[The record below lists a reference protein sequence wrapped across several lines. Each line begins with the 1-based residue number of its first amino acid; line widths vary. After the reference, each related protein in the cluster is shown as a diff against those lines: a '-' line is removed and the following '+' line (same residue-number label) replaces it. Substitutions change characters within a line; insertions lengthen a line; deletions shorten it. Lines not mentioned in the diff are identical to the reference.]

1 MLLATR
7 LNVEFQSIEDYTHR
21 IGRTGRAGK
30 SGVAVTFLTDGD
42 SATFYDLRQRLI
54 ERYFIARFLNRIL
67 MSIFS
72 SVSSCPPELDRHPDA
87 QHKPG
92 TIVQKKKREE
102 TVYIK

>member
-1 MLLATR
+1 MAIQQHFMILDKDLSR
-7 LNVEFQSIEDYTHR
+7 
-21 IGRTGRAGK
+21 GK
-30 SGVAVTFLTDGD
+30 YSRNFVKKSPKTTF
-42 SATFYDLRQRLI
+42 
-54 ERYFIARFLNRIL
+54 
-67 MSIFS
+67 FS

>member
-1 MLLATR
+1 MILDRDL
-7 LNVEFQSIEDYTHR
+7 SK
-21 IGRTGRAGK
+21 GK
-30 SGVAVTFLTDGD
+30 
-42 SATFYDLRQRLI
+42 
-54 ERYFIARFLNRIL
+54 YFIEIRLELI
-67 MSIFS
+67 SCFS